1 MSTSPPFPDS
11 GMDVR
16 YVARLARLELTEE
29 EATLFQA
36 QLGQILAYVDQLKQL
51 DVTGIEPTA
60 HAVPRV
66 NVMRPDEPRP
76 GLSQQEALA
85 NAPAQANG
93 LFLVPKIVE

>member
-1 MSTSPPFPDS
+1 MSAPSGNVPA

-16 YVARLARLELTEE
+16 YIAHLARLELTDE
-29 EATLFQA
+29 EAALFQA

-51 DVTGIEPTA
+51 DVSGIEPTA

-76 GLSQQEALA
+76 GLSREEALA
-85 NAPAQANG
+85 NAPAQTNG

>member
-1 MSTSPPFPDS
+1 MKVPPSQP

-16 YVARLARLELTEE
+16 QMARLARLQLTEAE
-29 EATLFQA
+29 VELLGR
-36 QLGQILAYVDQLKQL
+36 QLGQILAYVDQLKEL

-76 GLSQQEALA
+76 GLSQAEALA

>member
-1 MSTSPPFPDS
+1 
-11 GMDVR
+11 MDVR

>member
-1 MSTSPPFPDS
+1 
-11 GMDVR
+11 MDVR
-16 YVARLARLELTEE
+16 YVARLARLQLTEA
-29 EATLFQA
+29 EAELFGR
-36 QLGQILAYVDQLKQL
+36 QLDQILAYVDQLKEL

-76 GLSQQEALA
+76 GLTQAEALE
-85 NAPAQANG
+85 NAPAHANG

>member
-1 MSTSPPFPDS
+1 MKVPPSQP

-16 YVARLARLELTEE
+16 QMAWLARLQLTEAE
-29 EATLFQA
+29 VELLGR
-36 QLGQILAYVDQLKQL
+36 QLGQILAYVDQLKEL

-76 GLSQQEALA
+76 GLSQAEALA

>member
-1 MSTSPPFPDS
+1 MSAAAPQPT
-11 GMDVR
+11 MDVR
-16 YVARLARLELTEE
+16 HVARLARLQLTEA
-29 EATLFQA
+29 EAELFGR
-36 QLGQILAYVDQLKQL
+36 QLNQILAYVEQLKEL

-66 NVMRPDEPRP
+66 NVMRPDDPRP
-76 GLSQQEALA
+76 GLSQAEALA